1 MRCPATSTTAKLT
14 CMASQK
20 TTESDG
26 DAIHYGKSMRDEMG
40 ICPGERADCTDKPAQ
55 ARFTPSQGQ
64 SISI

>member
-26 DAIHYGKSMRDEMG
+26 DAIHYGKSTRDEMD
-40 ICPGERADCTDKPAQ
+40 ILLRRESRLY
-55 ARFTPSQGQ
+55 
-64 SISI
+64 